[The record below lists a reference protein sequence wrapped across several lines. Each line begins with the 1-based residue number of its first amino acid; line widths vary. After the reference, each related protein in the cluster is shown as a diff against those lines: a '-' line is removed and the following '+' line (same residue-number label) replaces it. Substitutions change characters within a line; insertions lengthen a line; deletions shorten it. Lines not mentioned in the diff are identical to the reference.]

1 MLLVRNKLKRL
12 KKTIDD
18 ASLEARE
25 LRDDD
30 MLNYLK
36 YSHLDTSK
44 KPRIDKEDDTENNE
58 THNLQLA
65 NIEPKKIDTAN
76 KGIDTGDDFEKI
88 IPPYVSLMYSEDFDR
103 NEKMVQVW
111 TRMLNENLPPSPPS
125 SSSSSS
131 SKGSSESFTTKNIR
145 RGFRLA
151 EFAYNASVVGFNL
164 AGSSIGTAIDI
175 SDYLFNNQQNETS
188 EPSQSPPQTV
198 NSSPPQTVN
207 SSQPSGSEGGTPPS
221 PPQTINSSTSPQTI
235 NSSSSRQTPTS
246 LPAPTSPQSTPASS
260 AKTTPRKK
268 SK

>member
-18 ASLEARE
+18 DEY
-25 LRDDD
+25 
-30 MLNYLK
+30 LNYLK

-58 THNLQLA
+58 THNFQLT
-65 NIEPKKIDTAN
+65 NIETKKIHIAN
-76 KGIDTGDDFEKI
+76 KGVDTGDDLYKV

-111 TRMLNENLPPSPPS
+111 TRMFNENLPPSPPS

-164 AGSSIGTAIDI
+164 AGSAIGTAIDI

-188 EPSQSPPQTV
+188 EPSPPQTV
-198 NSSPPQTVN
+198 NSS
-207 SSQPSGSEGGTPPS
+207 S
-221 PPQTINSSTSPQTI
+221 PPQTINSSSSSGVEEVIPLI
-235 NSSSSRQTPTS
+235 HISSGSSSRHTQTTIPQ
-246 LPAPTSPQSTPASS
+246 PTSPQSTPASS

>member
-12 KKTIDD
+12 KKTT
-18 ASLEARE
+18 
-25 LRDDD
+25 DDD
-30 MLNYLK
+30 DEYLNYLK
-36 YSHLDTSK
+36 YWHLDTSK

-65 NIEPKKIDTAN
+65 NIETKKIHTAN
-76 KGIDTGDDFEKI
+76 KGVDTGDDFEKI
-88 IPPYVSLMYSEDFDR
+88 VPPYVSLMYSEDFDR

-111 TRMLNENLPPSPPS
+111 TRMFNENLPPSPPS

-164 AGSSIGTAIDI
+164 TGSAIGTAIDI

-188 EPSQSPPQTV
+188 EPSPSPPQTV

-207 SSQPSGSEGGTPPS
+207 SS

-235 NSSSSRQTPTS
+235 NSSSSRHTQTTIPQ
-246 LPAPTSPQSTPASS
+246 PTSPQSTPASS

>member
-12 KKTIDD
+12 KKTID
-18 ASLEARE
+18 
-25 LRDDD
+25 DDD

-65 NIEPKKIDTAN
+65 NIETKKNDTAN
-76 KGIDTGDDFEKI
+76 KGVYTGDDFEKI
-88 IPPYVSLMYSEDFDR
+88 VPPYVSLMYSEDFDR

-111 TRMLNENLPPSPPS
+111 TRMFNEDLPPSPPS

-131 SKGSSESFTTKNIR
+131 SRGSSESFTTKNIR

-188 EPSQSPPQTV
+188 EPSPPQTV

-207 SSQPSGSEGGTPPS
+207 SS

>member
-18 ASLEARE
+18 
-25 LRDDD
+25 DDD

-58 THNLQLA
+58 THKLQLA
-65 NIEPKKIDTAN
+65 NIETKKIDTAN
-76 KGIDTGDDFEKI
+76 KGVDTGDDFDKV

-103 NEKMVQVW
+103 NEKMVQIW
-111 TRMLNENLPPSPPS
+111 TRMLNENLTPSPPS

-131 SKGSSESFTTKNIR
+131 SKGSSDSFTTKNIR

-164 AGSSIGTAIDI
+164 AGSAIGTAIDI

-188 EPSQSPPQTV
+188 EPSPSPPQTV

-207 SSQPSGSEGGTPPS
+207 SS
-221 PPQTINSSTSPQTI
+221 PPQTINSSSSPQSI

-246 LPAPTSPQSTPASS
+246 LPAPTSPQPSSPASS